1 MAPDMATVPQSLLS
15 PRYAWRVLVNAG
27 EKFLEHDCFTYSAA
41 LAFYFLMAL
50 FPFLIFLA
58 ATFAYLP
65 IPHLF
70 DRVVRIMD
78 RIVPPEG
85 MKVVHY
91 VLTATLRRN
100 KTLLSAGFLGAL
112 WAAAA
117 GFHSTASALNKAYEA
132 KETRSFLKRRLLALA
147 FTCLLGGMGVVA
159 MTAIALGPHFGFW
172 LTGKLGLRA
181 EFAHAWPSLRW
192 AVILTFTVLAIGLLY
207 RAGPN
212 VRVRFR
218 AQVPG
223 ALVAVAAWLFA
234 SGGLGWY
241 FRSVAHFN
249 KMYGALGAVIALMLW
264 FYVSAIAILAG
275 AELNAE
281 LIRRGA
287 K

>member
-1 MAPDMATVPQSLLS
+1 MATDMTTVPRSLLS

-27 EKFLEHDCFTYSAA
+27 QKFLEHDCFTYSAA

-58 ATFAYLP
+58 STFAYLP
-65 IPHLF
+65 VPHLF

-91 VLTATLRRN
+91 VLTATLHKN

-117 GFHSTASALNKAYEA
+117 GFHSTASALNKAYA
-132 KETRSFLKRRLLALA
+132 VKETRSFLKRRLLALA

-181 EFAHAWPSLRW
+181 GFALVWPFLRW
-192 AVILTFTVLAIGLLY
+192 TIIMAFTVLAIELLY
-207 RAGPN
+207 LAGPN

-218 AQVPG
+218 TQVPG
-223 ALVAVAAWLFA
+223 ALLAVAAWLFA

-241 FRSVAHFN
+241 FRGIANFN

-264 FYVSAIAILAG
+264 FYVSAISILAG